1 MATTQRA
8 TDLQIEIP
16 EVEPIGDRRRGL
28 DEAKD
33 FLTRNLLIGR
43 MPFPRQAHQE
53 VYDTIQALPG
63 LDGANWA
70 ATWAAPADR
79 HERAA
84 EQAEAAGNRDTAL
97 AEWLLA
103 YQFNFYGRYPS
114 PNHPDKLER
123 YRRAVSNFLKAA
135 PLLYP
140 PVEVIRIPFDGGELV
155 CYLRRPRDVDRPPVV
170 FAWAG
175 IDTWKEE
182 MISRVDQYL
191 EQGLAVLATDMPGT
205 GQSPVLGSTDAERQ
219 YTPVFNWLL
228 GRADLAG
235 DRVVIVGASFGG
247 YWATKLAHTHRHYL
261 RGAVSWGG
269 GAHYMYQREW
279 VERSRHSD
287 TYLMELPETRARM
300 LGARSFEEYAERIA
314 RLSLLDQGILD
325 QPCAP
330 MLLVNGKQDTQCPIE
345 DLYILL
351 EHGDPKTARV
361 FEGGHM
367 APGPRTVATIA
378 TWVGERLVS

>member
-1 MATTQRA
+1 MVTADRP
-8 TDLQIEIP
+8 TDLNIEIP
-16 EVEPIGDRRRGL
+16 EVPPVADRPRTL
-28 DEAKD
+28 DEAKA
-33 FLTRNLLIGR
+33 FLTRHLLTGR
-43 MPFPRQAHQE
+43 MPFPRAAHRE

-63 LDGANWA
+63 LDGASWA

-79 HERAA
+79 HE
-84 EQAEAAGNRDTAL
+84 AL
-97 AEWLLA
+97 ADASAARGDASAELQERLLS

-114 PNHPDKLER
+114 PNHPAKLER
-123 YRRAVSNFLKAA
+123 YQRGVANFLTAA
-135 PLLYP
+135 PLLDP
-140 PVEVIRIPFDGGELV
+140 PVEVIRLPFEQSEVV
-155 CYLRRPRDVDRPPVV
+155 CYLRRPKGVTRPPVV

-182 MISRVDQYL
+182 MTLRVEHYL
-191 EQGLAVLATDMPGT
+191 QAGLAVLTTDMPGT
-205 GQSPVLGSTDAERQ
+205 GQSPVLGSPDAERQ
-219 YTPVFNWLL
+219 YTPVFEWL
-228 GRADLAG
+228 RSRDDLAG

-247 YWATKLAHTHRHYL
+247 YWATKLAHTHREYL

-269 GAHYMYQREW
+269 GAHHMYQRPW
-279 VERSRHSD
+279 VEKSRYSD

-300 LGARSFEEYAERIA
+300 LGAPSFEEYAERIA
-314 RLSLLDQGILD
+314 KLSLLDQGILD
-325 QPCAP
+325 RPCAP
-330 MLLVNGKQDTQCPIE
+330 MLLVNGKQDSQCPID

-378 TWVGERLVS
+378 KWVGERLA